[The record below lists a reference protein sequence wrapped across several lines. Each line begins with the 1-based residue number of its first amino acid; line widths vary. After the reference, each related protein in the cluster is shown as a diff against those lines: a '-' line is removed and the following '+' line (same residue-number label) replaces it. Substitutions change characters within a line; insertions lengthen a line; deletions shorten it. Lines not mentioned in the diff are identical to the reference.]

1 MIRNI
6 HTNEDYLVIHKGHNF
21 ANHGYSPGAQS
32 AGLLRYNYNSSDVEV
47 YNGMSWHTLGGDTS
61 INFSKE
67 TVEVLEWARTKMQE
81 EVKLRSLMAQHPGL
95 KDLNDKFEMIKVLC
109 QQEENKK

>member
-6 HTNEDYLVIHKGHNF
+6 HTNEDYLIINKGYNF
-21 ANHGYSPGAQS
+21 ANHSYSPGAQS
-32 AGLLRYNYNSSDVEV
+32 AGLLRYNYNSSEVEV

-67 TVEVLEWARTKMQE
+67 TVEVLEWARAKMQE
-81 EVKLRSLMAQHPGL
+81 EAQLKSLMARHPGL
-95 KDLNDKFEMIKVLC
+95 KDLNDKFEMMKALC
-109 QQEENKK
+109 QQEENAK

>member
-6 HTNEDYLVIHKGHNF
+6 HTNEDYLIINKGYNF
-21 ANHGYSPGAQS
+21 ANHSYSPGAQS

-67 TVEVLEWARTKMQE
+67 TVEVLQWAHAKMQE
-81 EVKLRSLMAQHPGL
+81 EARLKSLIARHPGL
-95 KDLNDKFEMIKVLC
+95 EDLHNKYELMRALC
-109 QQEENKK
+109 QEEENKK